1 VADDIARKIEKIREE
16 IRRSERLYYVENN
29 PEISDSEFDRLMREL
44 SDLESK
50 HPHLATADSP
60 TRRVGGE
67 PAKELASAPHN
78 PNAPMLSLGNAYSF
92 EGLEEFHGRVV
103 KNLGS
108 ESFQY
113 TVEPKID
120 GLGVSLVYENGLFVR
135 GATRGDGVTGE
146 DVTANLRTIRS
157 IPLKVKPPAGLARF
171 EARGEVFMDREAFE
185 RVNAQREADG
195 LPIFANPRNCAAGS
209 LRQLDPKVTAS
220 RSLDMLVYS
229 LVPMG
234 EDGRP
239 AQALDS
245 HHAAMSLLREL
256 GFNVYQVALCASLD
270 AVKDVIADFGKRRDA
285 LPFEIDGV
293 VIKVDSY
300 RLQEELGAT
309 SKFPRWAL
317 AYKYPAQQATTRIL
331 DIQVQVGRTGAL
343 TPVAILEPV
352 EISGSTVSRAT
363 LHNEDEIR
371 RKDIR
376 VGDYVFVEKGGEVIP
391 KVVKVVESRRTGDE
405 KMFEMPTTCPVCG
418 SAVYRPEGEVAAR
431 CAGSSCPAQ
440 IMERLRHF
448 ASRGAMDIEHV
459 GPAII
464 EQLLGAKLVS
474 DAGDLYALTKD
485 SLLTLERMAEKSA
498 GNVIEAIEKSKTQGL
513 DRLIFALGIRYV
525 GARAGKILSQNFDNL
540 RELMKASAEELT
552 KIHEIGPRVA
562 ESVKLFFEQ
571 PANIRLVEKLE
582 NAGVNLKGERRAGAR
597 PLAGKQF
604 VLTGSL
610 AGMTRNE
617 AKERIET
624 LGGRVTSTVSR
635 KTDYVVEGAEAGS
648 KAEKALEL
656 GVKIIGEE
664 ELEEMLKD
672 AQEGG
677 SCFET
682 NPAPF

>member
-1 VADDIARKIEKIREE
+1 MADNIARKIEKLREE
-16 IRRSERLYYVENN
+16 IRRHERLYYVDNN
-29 PEISDSEFDRLMREL
+29 PEISDAEFDRLMREL
-44 SDLESK
+44 AALESA
-50 HPHLATADSP
+50 HPHLATPDSP

-92 EGLEEFHGRVV
+92 GEIEEFHGRVV

-108 ESFQY
+108 GGFQY

-120 GLGVSLVYENGLFVR
+120 GLGVSLIYEKGLFIR

-157 IPLKVKPPAGLARF
+157 IPLKVQHPKGLERF
-171 EARGEVFMDREAFE
+171 EARGEVFMSREAFE
-185 RVNAQREADG
+185 RVNAQRETDG
-195 LPIFANPRNCAAGS
+195 LPAFANPRNCAAGS

-220 RSLDMLVYS
+220 RSLDMFVYS
-229 LVPMG
+229 LVPTG

-239 AQALDS
+239 VQAVDS
-245 HHAAMSLLREL
+245 HHAAMNLLQEL
-256 GFNVYQVALCASLD
+256 GFNVSHVTLCSSLD
-270 AVKDVIADFGKRRDA
+270 AVKDVIDDFGKRRDT

-293 VIKVDSY
+293 VIKVDSH
-300 RLQEELGAT
+300 RLQDELGAT
-309 SKFPRWAL
+309 SKFPRWAV

-376 VGDYVFVEKGGEVIP
+376 IGDYVFVEKGGEVIP

-405 KMFEMPTTCPVCG
+405 KIFQMPASCPVCG
-418 SAVYRPEGEVAAR
+418 SAVYRAEGEVAAR

-440 IMERLRHF
+440 IMERLCHF

-464 EQLLGAKLVS
+464 EQLLVANLAS
-474 DAGDLYALTKD
+474 DAGDLYTLTKD
-485 SLLTLERMAEKSA
+485 DLLKLERMAEKSA
-498 GNVIEAIEKSKTQGL
+498 GNVIEAIEKSKTQSL
-513 DRLIFALGIRYV
+513 DRLIFALGVRYV
-525 GARAGKILSQNFDNL
+525 GARAAKILSQNFDNL
-540 RELMKASAEELT
+540 RGLMNATTEKLT
-552 KIHEIGPRVA
+552 DIHEIGPRVA
-562 ESVKLFFEQ
+562 ESVKLFFGQ

-582 NAGVNLKGERRAGAR
+582 NAGVNLKGERRVGAR

-604 VLTGSL
+604 VLTGTL

-624 LGGRVTSTVSR
+624 LGGRVTSAVSR
-635 KTDYVVEGAEAGS
+635 KTDYVVEGADAGS
-648 KAEKALEL
+648 KADKAREL
-656 GVKIIGEE
+656 GVKIVGETEFE
-664 ELEEMLKD
+664 ELLKD
-672 AQEGG
+672 AEKEGKG
-677 SCFET
+677 QGKLF
-682 NPAPF
+682 

>member
-1 VADDIARKIEKIREE
+1 MTDDIARKIEKLRED
-16 IRRSERLYYVENN
+16 IRRHERLYYVENN

-44 SDLESK
+44 SELESI

-67 PAKELASAPHN
+67 PAKELAAVSHN

-92 EGLEEFHGRVV
+92 EELEQFHGRVV

-120 GLGVSLVYENGLFVR
+120 GLGVSLVYENGLFIR

-146 DVTANLRTIRS
+146 DITANLRTIRS
-157 IPLKVKPPAGLARF
+157 IPLKVSPPKGFERF
-171 EARGEVFMDREAFE
+171 EARGEVFMSREAFE

-195 LPIFANPRNCAAGS
+195 LPTFANPRNCAAGS

-229 LVPMG
+229 LIPTG

-239 AQALDS
+239 AQAVDS
-245 HHAAMSLLREL
+245 HHSAMNLLREL
-256 GFNVYQVALCASLD
+256 GFNVYQVALCPGLD
-270 AVKDVIADFGKRRDA
+270 AVKDIIADFGKRRDA

-317 AYKYPAQQATTRIL
+317 AYKYPAQQATTKIL

-376 VGDYVFVEKGGEVIP
+376 IGDYVFVEKGGEVIP
-391 KVVKVVESRRTGDE
+391 KVVRVVESKRSGDE
-405 KMFEMPTTCPVCG
+405 KIFQMPTTCPVCG

-440 IMERLRHF
+440 IMERLCHF

-474 DAGDLYALTKD
+474 DAGDLYGLGKD
-485 SLLTLERMAEKSA
+485 DLLKLERMAEKSA
-498 GNVIEAIEKSKTQGL
+498 SNVIEAIGKSKTQGL

-525 GARAGKILSQNFDNL
+525 GARAGKLLAQNYGDL

-582 NAGVNLKGERRAGAR
+582 NAGVNLKGERRVGAR

-610 AGMTRNE
+610 TGMTRTE

-624 LGGRVTSTVSR
+624 LGGRVTSAVSK
-635 KTDYVVEGAEAGS
+635 KTDYVVEGADAGS
-648 KAEKALEL
+648 KAEKAREL
-656 GVKIIGEE
+656 GVRIVGEKEFE
-664 ELEEMLKD
+664 ELLDEAER
-672 AQEGG
+672 EGEG
-677 SCFET
+677 QGILSS
-682 NPAPF
+682 